1 MDVWFLCFGDIFPFL
16 RHHDP
21 PRGAWPF
28 KKQTPIFQ
36 EKQTPIFFKNK
47 LPFSKTKLPFSKK
60 TNSHFRKNTPIFKK
74 KHPFLEKNF
83 NFFLKETLIFGTLTT
98 IFSKKK
104 LPVVISGCPF
114 GASVSN
120 SHFQAS
126 FKLNRCKKRKT
137 NCLHGKYFNSAENI
151 YETQAKTTQRRI
163 WLELNQ
169 YFGCPAF

>member
-1 MDVWFLCFGDIFPFL
+1 MIYFHFYGIMIPHEGPDLL
-16 RHHDP
+16 
-21 PRGAWPF
+21 
-28 KKQTPIFQ
+28 
-36 EKQTPIFFKNK
+36 KNK
-47 LPFSKTKLPFSKK
+47 LPFFLKINSHFQKPNSHFQK

-74 KHPFLEKNF
+74 KHLFLEKKNSI
-83 NFFLKETLIFGTLTT
+83 FFLKETLIFGTLTT

-163 WLELNQ
+163 
-169 YFGCPAF
+169 